1 MRPVLLWWHELRR
14 AGWPVPA
21 AVVGGIAATLA
32 LAAPAIASGTARAQI
47 ERLLLTGLEAV
58 VPLGVGM
65 AAVTVVARDPCRE
78 LHLTLPTPY
87 LATLG
92 RRLVLVGGV
101 AAAGSLAFSGGL
113 ALTGWWSGPSLVASP
128 LVWAPPLLALAGL
141 AMLVAVL
148 GRSVVLATSTVAAVW
163 LLEQLLAGSF
173 VARPWARPFFL
184 FMTTRSGV
192 DEHWI
197 GNRVGLTVTGVVLIA
212 AAVALVRRP
221 EHLLTEEEA

>member
-1 MRPVLLWWHELRR
+1 VKPVSLWRHELRR
-14 AGWPVPA
+14 AGWPAPA
-21 AVVGGIAATLA
+21 AVAGGIAGTLA
-32 LAAPAIASGTARAQI
+32 LAAPTIVSGTARAQT
-47 ERLLLTGLEAV
+47 EKVLLTGLEAV
-58 VPLGVGM
+58 VPLAVGM
-65 AAVTVVARDPCRE
+65 AAVTVIAKDSCRE
-78 LHLTLPTPY
+78 LHLTLPTAY

-92 RRLVLVGGV
+92 RRLAVVAGV
-101 AAAGSLAFSGGL
+101 AAAGSLVFSVAL
-113 ALTGWWSGPSLVASP
+113 ALTGWWSGPSFTASP

-163 LLEQLLAGSF
+163 LLEHLLAGYF
-173 VARPWARPFFL
+173 VNHPWARPFFL

-212 AAVALVRRP
+212 AAIALLRRP